1 MLRGQFEKEQQT
13 KLKLDDS
20 SAAQDSQFCSHGTYR
35 NSSSHFTPFTTFCT
49 SRCPRTQTH
58 NRFVTLRDVVRCDR
72 CNHGVQQMAEL
83 SPSGCFIAFANRV
96 DLPLVFFIQIFI
108 SAQKQMSLLIHK
120 HLSFADYPSVHASR
134 HKYRTYSCSHAHCS
148 LKLKQKNE
156 GQITISRQQPPQTS
170 FSVGRCTCHG

>member
-1 MLRGQFEKEQQT
+1 M
-13 KLKLDDS
+13 KLDDS

-120 HLSFADYPSVHASR
+120 HLSTQACMLPGTNIGHIHARMRTVLQNSSR
-134 HKYRTYSCSHAHCS
+134 KTKAESQLAVSS
-148 LKLKQKNE
+148 LRKLLFQ
-156 GQITISRQQPPQTS
+156 
-170 FSVGRCTCHG
+170 